1 MLNRKTDNSNCLKVG
16 VMGFCAK
23 NRKTPVINMMWADY
37 HTESQEF
44 LFFLITLSK
53 KIYKLL
59 NQSQISF
66 FYCLF
71 DKVNKVL
78 NLRGGIF
85 SVNDAP
91 FNGKI
96 PIHGNL
102 REVKLF

>member
-1 MLNRKTDNSNCLKVG
+1 MRNRKTDNSNCLRVG
-16 VMGFCAK
+16 VMGVLREKQK
-23 NRKTPVINMMWADY
+23 NSCDKQMRPDNR
-37 HTESQEF
+37 TESQEF
-44 LFFLITLSK
+44 FFFLITLSK

-85 SVNDAP
+85 SVNDAS